1 MPANLQKSAGPLAT
15 YFRQSAEPLPSAA
28 LALPL
33 LVIYGVGILLAP
45 EAANGA
51 DLVSQTLVSLTARLG
66 PWRWAGYLGFYGT
79 LVAVNLGLIAH
90 LRRTS
95 TFAPRWLWAI
105 MAESA
110 VYAVLVGLLS
120 SSITSDLTRYLPH
133 ALVPLSVTSSAGPFA
148 GVIMS
153 AGAGLHEELVFRLL
167 GIGAVARLWLG
178 QNWRQPSLRLFAVML
193 GSSLLFSAAHH
204 IVEPFVLAT
213 FVFRT
218 VAGML
223 FGSLYLLRG
232 FAVAAWTHALYD
244 VWLIVVL
251 GR

>member
-1 MPANLQKSAGPLAT
+1 MAPELTKSANPVLTYLRQTGQPLHAT
-15 YFRQSAEPLPSAA
+15 A

-33 LVIYGVGILLAP
+33 LVLYGVGVVVLP
-45 EAANGA
+45 KAANGA
-51 DLVSQTLVSLTARLG
+51 DLVSQLLFAALSLLG
-66 PWRWAGYLGFYGT
+66 PGRTLGYFGFYGV
-79 LVAVNLGLIAH
+79 LVVGNLWLIGH
-90 LRRTS
+90 LRKTS
-95 TFAPRWLWAI
+95 AFSPRWFYAV

-110 VYAVLVGLLS
+110 VYAVCVGSLA
-120 SSITSDLTRYLPH
+120 SSITSDLTHYVGFI
-133 ALVPLSVTSSAGPFA
+133 APLSVTASADPLT
-148 GVIMS
+148 GVVMS
-153 AGAGLHEELVFRLL
+153 AGAGLHEELVFRLC
-167 GIGAVARLWLG
+167 GIAGVARLWLG
-178 QNWRQPSLRLFAVML
+178 KQWRAPSLRLFGVML

-204 IVEPFVLAT
+204 IVEPFQFTV

-223 FGSLYLLRG
+223 FGALFLLRG